1 MFLLSGHS
9 GRPGIDLE
17 LSWEVAWGLRG
28 RNWSPGLN
36 VKYFWYSDV
45 ENISN
50 LSCHTN
56 ICRGAS
62 PWLGWEGRNVID
74 IKVTGTTTLLGLDLK
89 NWFVWIKLA
98 QEHIRKL
105 NTQISASG
113 TRELSLIIIQCIALH
128 CWGCIWP
135 RGLRLRK
142 VRLFPRPSFVT
153 NWSLSLFLF

>member
-1 MFLLSGHS
+1 MFLHRS
-9 GRPGIDLE
+9 
-17 LSWEVAWGLRG
+17 LRQA
-28 RNWSPGLN
+28 RNWPGTVVGGSMRAEGAEL
-36 VKYFWYSDV
+36 VTWTECKIFLIWIWKYFKSF
-45 ENISN
+45 
-50 LSCHTN
+50 LSHKYLQ
-56 ICRGAS
+56 RSLALA
-62 PWLGWEGRNVID
+62 WVGRQEWNVID

-113 TRELSLIIIQCIALH
+113 TRELSLIIIQCIALLGL
-128 CWGCIWP
+128 GCIWP

-142 VRLFPRPSFVT
+142 VGLFPRPSFVT